1 MIRWYSDEA
10 ENRYQAGNP
19 EADPAIYTNTNKS
32 FGLHGEL
39 SEEHQKL
46 ASSEAQLVISDNV
59 SKRGGGIATNSPV
72 VIGMEYADVA
82 VEVTKKWTEE
92 THPDHV
98 YVDLYRVGDTS
109 GEKVKLDS
117 HAELNAENNWSA

>member
-1 MIRWYSDEA
+1 M
-10 ENRYQAGNP
+10 
-19 EADPAIYTNTNKS
+19 
-32 FGLHGEL
+32 
-39 SEEHQKL
+39 

>member
-46 ASSEAQLVISDNV
+46 ASSEAQLVISNNV

-82 VEVTKKWTEE
+82 VEVTKKMDRRNSSR
-92 THPDHV
+92 P
-98 YVDLYRVGDTS
+98 RVRGS
-109 GEKVKLDS
+109 LPRRRYER
-117 HAELNAENNWSA
+117 